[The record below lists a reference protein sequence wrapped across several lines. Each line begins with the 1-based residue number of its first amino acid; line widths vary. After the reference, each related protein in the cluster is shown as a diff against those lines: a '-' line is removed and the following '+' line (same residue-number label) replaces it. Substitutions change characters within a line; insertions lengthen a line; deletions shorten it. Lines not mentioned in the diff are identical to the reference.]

1 MVRYHPVMPTPR
13 RFPPPWTVEELDAM
27 SAGQPMTAE
36 QAATLKRLAKA
47 AYELDAFKPNLT
59 RAEADLRCQFVLAV
73 DRPQNPDDLFEQAQS
88 AEEAGL
94 TGRFA

>member
-1 MVRYHPVMPTPR
+1 MRSSAWLASRLSSANGALSSAPR

-27 SAGQPMTAE
+27 TAGQPMTAE

-59 RAEADLRCQFVLAV
+59 RAEADLRIAVLTAKLKLL
-73 DRPQNPDDLFEQAQS
+73 DGRPHTL
-88 AEEAGL
+88 
-94 TGRFA
+94 